1 MPSSKGQAVAV
12 IGMLR
17 ERKTYGACASVR
29 YNFFIFFIFLRTH
42 YVLNRTFKRIVFNY
56 IKEEV
61 GYFIARNA

>member
-29 YNFFIFFIFLRTH
+29 CNVFFFFFLRTH